1 MEQMEKK
8 KLTIAICK
16 ELEDG
21 SVSHSNTSQ
30 GHALQ
35 EEEEESD
42 TPQELPSPHTGS
54 VSGGSARALAHALRE
69 EEEEEGDTPQELPS
83 PRSVS
88 GGSARALAFVL
99 REEEEGTDVSSQGT
113 VPVEKQELT
122 TNDESDDEAGS
133 DEFLHVGPAMAF
145 LEEL

>member
-1 MEQMEKK
+1 MGLFGRYQDRNRLTQDTHGQHNIAAESFALITYLRDSFHRSVYGANGEKETHHCH
-8 KLTIAICK
+8 LQ

-54 VSGGSARALAHALRE
+54 VSGGGARALACALQE
-69 EEEEEGDTPQELPS
+69 EEEEEGDTP
-83 PRSVS
+83 
-88 GGSARALAFVL
+88 
-99 REEEEGTDVSSQGT
+99 
-113 VPVEKQELT
+113 
-122 TNDESDDEAGS
+122 
-133 DEFLHVGPAMAF
+133 
-145 LEEL
+145 